1 MSPHFPAANLRIFP
15 DEQQAAVFAATVI
28 EARIRAK
35 AAEGKFA
42 VLGLAT
48 GQTPL
53 AVYRELVRRHR
64 TGGLSFRSV
73 ITFNLDEYCDLPPE
87 HPQSYRFF
95 MERELFSQVDIA
107 PEHTHVP
114 NGMGAAKEH
123 AAHCREY
130 EAAIRAAGGID
141 LQILGIGRTGHIGFN
156 EPPAGPETRTRCV
169 ELNALTLADNARF
182 FGSEE
187 CGPRPAVT
195 WGVGTFLVAT
205 QILLRAF
212 GPKKAPVVARA
223 LTAAPAEECP
233 ASWLQRHSRCTWLV
247 DLAAGAELPKR
258 SFSDETV

>member
-1 MSPHFPAANLRIFP
+1 MNSHSSAPHLRIFP

-28 EARIRAK
+28 ESRIRAR

-64 TGGLSFRSV
+64 TNGLSFQNV
-73 ITFNLDEYCDLPPE
+73 ITFNLDEYCGLPPE

-95 MERELFSQVDIA
+95 MERELFSQIDIA
-107 PEHTHVP
+107 PEHTHIP
-114 NGMGAAKEH
+114 DGMGTAAEH
-123 AAHCREY
+123 AVRCRKY

-182 FGSEE
+182 FGAEE
-187 CGPRPAVT
+187 SVPRQAVT
-195 WGVGTFLVAT
+195 MGVGTILEAKE
-205 QILLRAF
+205 ILLLAF
-212 GPKKAPVVARA
+212 GEKKADVVARA
-223 LTAAPAEECP
+223 LQETPAEECP
-233 ASWLQRHSRCTWLV
+233 ASWLQQHPRCTWLV
-247 DLAAGAELPKR
+247 DAAAGAKLAEEN
-258 SFSDETV
+258 FSQ